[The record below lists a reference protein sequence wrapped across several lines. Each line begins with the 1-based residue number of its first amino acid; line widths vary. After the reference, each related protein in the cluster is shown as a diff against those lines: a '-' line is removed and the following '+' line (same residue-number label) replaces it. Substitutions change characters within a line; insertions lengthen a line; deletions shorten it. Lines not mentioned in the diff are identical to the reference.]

1 MAKRMKE
8 KNERNSSKLIFN
20 IFIVLVFLA
29 LLGGVF
35 YLSPNYIREDYDGK
49 TKVLINNNNVTLK
62 MKNDVYIDENNN
74 VFLSLADV
82 RNYFDKYIEYDKENG
97 SIVTTSEINIAK
109 MSTKDNKITINGQ
122 EEELNSSAIEKN
134 ETIYLPFSEISEKVY
149 DVDLEYI
156 KDTNTIIIDSLDRK
170 QEVANTTKETKLKYK
185 PQTLSGT
192 LEKLE
197 ANEQVVYIEET
208 NNWAEVRSK
217 DGTIGYV
224 KKEDLGN
231 VEVTREAKEYIDK
244 VEGKVNLVW
253 DYYSEYAKAPDRT
266 GETMDGVNVVS
277 PSFFSL
283 ERGSNGEIYDNAKD
297 DGAEYIEWAHNNNYQ
312 VWAMF
317 SNNSLKD
324 TTSQILN
331 DYEKREAMIE
341 NLMDLVEEYNL
352 DGVNVDFEN
361 MNESDKDVYSRFLIE
376 LAPRLKKIGKTLSV
390 DVTAPDGSETWSLCF
405 DRNTIA
411 NVADYIVFMAYDQ
424 YGTSS
429 NKAGTTAGEEMK
441 KALEDAGITSGKIGI
456 INVNAATDSC
466 VNREEGFRA
475 AFDGTD
481 FEIMETQ
488 YGEGDAAKSQSIAE
502 NYITQGVVGIFG
514 CNEGSTT
521 GAGNAIKAAG
531 NADIIGVGFDKSD
544 AILNLIDDGY
554 LLCTMAQNPDV
565 MGSEGVKAAVKAI
578 NGEELGGEVT
588 DTGVSVITKDSD
600 K

>member
-424 YGTSS
+424 YGTSY
-429 NKAGTTAGEEMK
+429 NKAGTTAGYNWVEANIKKFLGQEDVDPEKIILGIPLYMRLWEEEEDGTAKPEVVNMRDMFDVLPENQVATWDEELKQYYVEYEEDGK
-441 KALEDAGITSGKIGI
+441 KYKMWVENEKSVGEKINLANQYNLAGIAFWEK
-456 INVNAATDSC
+456 D
-466 VNREEGFRA
+466 RETNDEFWT
-475 AFDGTD
+475 FVK
-481 FEIMETQ
+481 EQ
-488 YGEGDAAKSQSIAE
+488 
-502 NYITQGVVGIFG
+502 
-514 CNEGSTT
+514 
-521 GAGNAIKAAG
+521 
-531 NADIIGVGFDKSD
+531 
-544 AILNLIDDGY
+544 LN
-554 LLCTMAQNPDV
+554 
-565 MGSEGVKAAVKAI
+565 K
-578 NGEELGGEVT
+578 
-588 DTGVSVITKDSD
+588 
-600 K
+600 

>member
-429 NKAGTTAGEEMK
+429 NKAGTTAGYNWVEANIKKFLGQEDVDPEKIILGIPLYMRLWEEEDDGTAKPEVVNMK
-441 KALEDAGITSGKIGI
+441 DMFDVLPENQVAKWDEELKQYYVEYEEDGKTYKMWVENEKSVGEKINLANQYNLAGIAFWEK
-456 INVNAATDSC
+456 D
-466 VNREEGFRA
+466 RETNDEFWT
-475 AFDGTD
+475 FVK
-481 FEIMETQ
+481 EQ
-488 YGEGDAAKSQSIAE
+488 
-502 NYITQGVVGIFG
+502 
-514 CNEGSTT
+514 
-521 GAGNAIKAAG
+521 
-531 NADIIGVGFDKSD
+531 
-544 AILNLIDDGY
+544 LN
-554 LLCTMAQNPDV
+554 
-565 MGSEGVKAAVKAI
+565 K
-578 NGEELGGEVT
+578 
-588 DTGVSVITKDSD
+588 
-600 K
+600 

>member
-20 IFIVLVFLA
+20 IFIVLVFLV

-49 TKVLINNNNVTLK
+49 TKVLINNNNVALK

-192 LEKLE
+192 LEKLD

-217 DGTIGYV
+217 DGTIGYI

-231 VEVTREAKEYIDK
+231 VEVAREAKEYIDK

-331 DYEKREAMIE
+331 DYEKRETMIE
-341 NLMDLVEEYNL
+341 NIMDLVEEYNL

-429 NKAGTTAGEEMK
+429 NKAGTTAGYNWVEANVKKFLGQEDVDPEKIILGIPLYMRLWEEEEDGTAKPEVVNMRNMFDVLPENQVATWDEELKQYYVEYEEDGK
-441 KALEDAGITSGKIGI
+441 KYKMWIENEKSVGEKINLANQYNLAGIAFWEK
-456 INVNAATDSC
+456 D
-466 VNREEGFRA
+466 RETNDEFWT
-475 AFDGTD
+475 FVK
-481 FEIMETQ
+481 EQ
-488 YGEGDAAKSQSIAE
+488 
-502 NYITQGVVGIFG
+502 
-514 CNEGSTT
+514 
-521 GAGNAIKAAG
+521 
-531 NADIIGVGFDKSD
+531 
-544 AILNLIDDGY
+544 LN
-554 LLCTMAQNPDV
+554 
-565 MGSEGVKAAVKAI
+565 K
-578 NGEELGGEVT
+578 
-588 DTGVSVITKDSD
+588 
-600 K
+600 

>member
-192 LEKLE
+192 LEKLD

-217 DGTIGYV
+217 DGTIGYI

-231 VEVTREAKEYIDK
+231 VEVAREAKEYIDK
-244 VEGKVNLVW
+244 VKGKVNLVW

-331 DYEKREAMIE
+331 DYEKRETMIE

-429 NKAGTTAGEEMK
+429 NKAGTTAGYNWVEANVKKFLGQEDVDPEKIILGIPLYMRLWEEEEDGTAKPEVVNMK
-441 KALEDAGITSGKIGI
+441 DMFDVLPENQVATWDEELKQYYVEYEEDGKTYKMWVENEKSVGEKINLANQYNLAGIAFWEK
-456 INVNAATDSC
+456 D
-466 VNREEGFRA
+466 RETNDEFWT
-475 AFDGTD
+475 FVK
-481 FEIMETQ
+481 EQ
-488 YGEGDAAKSQSIAE
+488 
-502 NYITQGVVGIFG
+502 
-514 CNEGSTT
+514 
-521 GAGNAIKAAG
+521 
-531 NADIIGVGFDKSD
+531 
-544 AILNLIDDGY
+544 LN
-554 LLCTMAQNPDV
+554 
-565 MGSEGVKAAVKAI
+565 K
-578 NGEELGGEVT
+578 
-588 DTGVSVITKDSD
+588 
-600 K
+600 

>member
-192 LEKLE
+192 LEKLD

-217 DGTIGYV
+217 DGTIGYI

-231 VEVTREAKEYIDK
+231 VEVAREAKEYIDK

-331 DYEKREAMIE
+331 DYEKRETMIE

-429 NKAGTTAGEEMK
+429 NKAGTTAGYNWVEANIKKFLGQEDVDPEKIILGIPLYMRLWEEEDDGTAKPEVVNMRDMFDVLPENQVATWDEELKQYYVEYEEDGK
-441 KALEDAGITSGKIGI
+441 KYKMWVENEKSVGEKINLANQYNLAGIAFWEK
-456 INVNAATDSC
+456 D
-466 VNREEGFRA
+466 RETNDEFWT
-475 AFDGTD
+475 FVK
-481 FEIMETQ
+481 EQ
-488 YGEGDAAKSQSIAE
+488 
-502 NYITQGVVGIFG
+502 
-514 CNEGSTT
+514 
-521 GAGNAIKAAG
+521 
-531 NADIIGVGFDKSD
+531 
-544 AILNLIDDGY
+544 LN
-554 LLCTMAQNPDV
+554 
-565 MGSEGVKAAVKAI
+565 K
-578 NGEELGGEVT
+578 
-588 DTGVSVITKDSD
+588 
-600 K
+600 

>member
-20 IFIVLVFLA
+20 IFIVLVFLV

-192 LEKLE
+192 LEKLD

-217 DGTIGYV
+217 DGTIGYI

-231 VEVTREAKEYIDK
+231 VEVAREAKEYIDK
-244 VEGKVNLVW
+244 VKGKVNLVW

-331 DYEKREAMIE
+331 DYEKRESMIE

-429 NKAGTTAGEEMK
+429 NKAGTTAGYNWVEANVKKFLGQEDVDPEKIILGIPLYMRLWEEEEDGTAKPEVVNMRNMFDVLPENQVATWDEELKQYYVEYKEDGK
-441 KALEDAGITSGKIGI
+441 KYKMWIENEKSVGEKINLANQYNLAGIAFWEK
-456 INVNAATDSC
+456 D
-466 VNREEGFRA
+466 RETNDEFWT
-475 AFDGTD
+475 FVK
-481 FEIMETQ
+481 EQ
-488 YGEGDAAKSQSIAE
+488 
-502 NYITQGVVGIFG
+502 
-514 CNEGSTT
+514 
-521 GAGNAIKAAG
+521 
-531 NADIIGVGFDKSD
+531 
-544 AILNLIDDGY
+544 LN
-554 LLCTMAQNPDV
+554 
-565 MGSEGVKAAVKAI
+565 K
-578 NGEELGGEVT
+578 
-588 DTGVSVITKDSD
+588 
-600 K
+600 

>member
-8 KNERNSSKLIFN
+8 KNERNNPKLIFN
-20 IFIVLVFLA
+20 IFIVLVFLV
-29 LLGGVF
+29 LLGTVF

-97 SIVTTSEINIAK
+97 DIVTTSEINIAK
-109 MSTKDNKITINGQ
+109 MSTKDNKITING
-122 EEELNSSAIEKN
+122 EEDELNSSAIEKN
-134 ETIYLPFSEISEKVY
+134 DTIYLPFSEISEKVY

-156 KDTNTIIIDSLDRK
+156 QDTNTIIIDSLDRK
-170 QEVANTTKETKLKYK
+170 QEVANTSKETKVKYK

-192 LEKLE
+192 LEKLD

-217 DGTIGYV
+217 DGTIGYI

-231 VEVTREAKEYIDK
+231 VEVAREAKEYIDK
-244 VEGKVNLVW
+244 VKGKVNLVW

-283 ERGSNGEIYDNAKD
+283 ERGSNGEIYDNTKD

-331 DYEKREAMIE
+331 DYEKRETMIE

-411 NVADYIVFMAYDQ
+411 NDVADYIVFMAYDQ
-424 YGTSS
+424 YGTNS
-429 NKAGTTAGEEMK
+429 NKAGTTAGYNWVEANVKKFLGQEDVDPEKIILGIPLYMRLWEEEEDGTAKPEVVNMK
-441 KALEDAGITSGKIGI
+441 DMFDVLPENQVATWDEELKQYYVEYEEDGKTYKMWVENEKSVGEKINLANQYNLAGIAFWEK
-456 INVNAATDSC
+456 D
-466 VNREEGFRA
+466 RETNDEFWT
-475 AFDGTD
+475 FVK
-481 FEIMETQ
+481 EQ
-488 YGEGDAAKSQSIAE
+488 
-502 NYITQGVVGIFG
+502 
-514 CNEGSTT
+514 
-521 GAGNAIKAAG
+521 
-531 NADIIGVGFDKSD
+531 
-544 AILNLIDDGY
+544 LN
-554 LLCTMAQNPDV
+554 
-565 MGSEGVKAAVKAI
+565 K
-578 NGEELGGEVT
+578 
-588 DTGVSVITKDSD
+588 
-600 K
+600 

>member
-8 KNERNSSKLIFN
+8 KNERNNPKLIFN
-20 IFIVLVFLA
+20 IFIVLVFLV
-29 LLGGVF
+29 LLGTVF

-97 SIVTTSEINIAK
+97 DIVTTSEINIAK

-192 LEKLE
+192 LEKLD

-217 DGTIGYV
+217 DGTIGYI

-231 VEVTREAKEYIDK
+231 VEVAREAKEYIDK

-331 DYEKREAMIE
+331 DYEKRETMIE

-429 NKAGTTAGEEMK
+429 NKAGTTAGYNWVEANVKKFLGQEDVDPEKIILGIPLYMRLWEEEEDGTAKPEVVNMK
-441 KALEDAGITSGKIGI
+441 DMFDVLPENQVATWDEELKQYYVEYEEDGKTYKMWVENEKSVGEKINLANQYNLAGIAFWEK
-456 INVNAATDSC
+456 D
-466 VNREEGFRA
+466 RETNDEFWT
-475 AFDGTD
+475 FVK
-481 FEIMETQ
+481 EQ
-488 YGEGDAAKSQSIAE
+488 
-502 NYITQGVVGIFG
+502 
-514 CNEGSTT
+514 
-521 GAGNAIKAAG
+521 
-531 NADIIGVGFDKSD
+531 
-544 AILNLIDDGY
+544 LN
-554 LLCTMAQNPDV
+554 
-565 MGSEGVKAAVKAI
+565 K
-578 NGEELGGEVT
+578 
-588 DTGVSVITKDSD
+588 
-600 K
+600 

>member
-20 IFIVLVFLA
+20 IFIVIVFLA
-29 LLGGVF
+29 ILGGVF

-97 SIVTTSEINIAK
+97 DIITTSEINIAK
-109 MSTKDNKITINGQ
+109 MSTKDNKITINGE
-122 EEELNSSAIEKN
+122 EEELNSSAIERN
-134 ETIYLPFSEISEKVY
+134 DTIYIPFSEISEKVY

-156 KDTNTIIIDSLDRK
+156 QDTNTIIIDSLDRK
-170 QEVANTTKETKLKYK
+170 QEVASTTKETKLKYK

-197 ANEQVVYIEET
+197 ANEEVVYIEET
-208 NNWAEVRSK
+208 NNWVEVRAK
-217 DGTIGYV
+217 DGTIGYI

-231 VEVTREAKEYIDK
+231 VEVEREAKEYIER

-253 DYYSEYAKAPDRT
+253 DYYSEYVDAPDRT
-266 GETMDGVNVVS
+266 GENMDGVNVVS

-283 ERGSNGEIYDNAKD
+283 TRGSNGEIYDNAED
-297 DGAEYIEWAHNNNYQ
+297 GGAEYIKWAHNNNYQ

-331 DYEKREAMIE
+331 DYEKRETMIE
-341 NLMDLVEEYNL
+341 NLMNLVEEYNL

-429 NKAGTTAGEEMK
+429 NKAGTTAGYNWVEANIKKFLGQEDVDPEKIILGIPLYMRLWEEE
-441 KALEDAGITSGKIGI
+441 EDGTAEPEVVNMRNMFDVLPENQEATWDEELKQYYVEYEEDGNKYKMWVENEKSVGEKINLANQYNLAGIAFWEK
-456 INVNAATDSC
+456 D
-466 VNREEGFRA
+466 RETNDEFWT
-475 AFDGTD
+475 FVK
-481 FEIMETQ
+481 EQ
-488 YGEGDAAKSQSIAE
+488 
-502 NYITQGVVGIFG
+502 
-514 CNEGSTT
+514 
-521 GAGNAIKAAG
+521 
-531 NADIIGVGFDKSD
+531 
-544 AILNLIDDGY
+544 LN
-554 LLCTMAQNPDV
+554 
-565 MGSEGVKAAVKAI
+565 K
-578 NGEELGGEVT
+578 
-588 DTGVSVITKDSD
+588 
-600 K
+600 

>member
-20 IFIVLVFLA
+20 IFIVLVFLV

-429 NKAGTTAGEEMK
+429 NKAGTTAGYNWVEANIKKFLGQEDVDPEKIILGIPLYMRLWEEEDDGTAKPEVVNMRDMFDVLPENQVATWDEELKQYYVEYEEDGK
-441 KALEDAGITSGKIGI
+441 KYKMWVENEKSVGEKINLANQYNLAGIAFWEK
-456 INVNAATDSC
+456 D
-466 VNREEGFRA
+466 RETNDEFWT
-475 AFDGTD
+475 FVK
-481 FEIMETQ
+481 EQ
-488 YGEGDAAKSQSIAE
+488 
-502 NYITQGVVGIFG
+502 
-514 CNEGSTT
+514 
-521 GAGNAIKAAG
+521 
-531 NADIIGVGFDKSD
+531 
-544 AILNLIDDGY
+544 LN
-554 LLCTMAQNPDV
+554 
-565 MGSEGVKAAVKAI
+565 K
-578 NGEELGGEVT
+578 
-588 DTGVSVITKDSD
+588 
-600 K
+600 

>member
-20 IFIVLVFLA
+20 IFIVLVFLV

-109 MSTKDNKITINGQ
+109 MSTKDNKITING
-122 EEELNSSAIEKN
+122 EEDELNSSAIEKN
-134 ETIYLPFSEISEKVY
+134 DTIYLPFSEISEKVY

-170 QEVANTTKETKLKYK
+170 QEVANTSKETKLKYK

-224 KKEDLGN
+224 KKEGLGN

-253 DYYSEYAKAPDRT
+253 DYYSEYAKAPDRA

-331 DYEKREAMIE
+331 DYEKRESMIE

-429 NKAGTTAGEEMK
+429 NKAGTTAGYNWVEANVKKFLGQEDVDPEKIILGIPLYMRLWEEEEDGTAKPEVVNMRNMFDVLPENQVATWDEELKQYYVEYEEDGK
-441 KALEDAGITSGKIGI
+441 KYKMWIENEKSVGEKINLANQYNLAGIAFWEK
-456 INVNAATDSC
+456 D
-466 VNREEGFRA
+466 RETNDEFWT
-475 AFDGTD
+475 FVK
-481 FEIMETQ
+481 EQ
-488 YGEGDAAKSQSIAE
+488 
-502 NYITQGVVGIFG
+502 
-514 CNEGSTT
+514 
-521 GAGNAIKAAG
+521 
-531 NADIIGVGFDKSD
+531 
-544 AILNLIDDGY
+544 LN
-554 LLCTMAQNPDV
+554 
-565 MGSEGVKAAVKAI
+565 K
-578 NGEELGGEVT
+578 
-588 DTGVSVITKDSD
+588 
-600 K
+600 

>member
-331 DYEKREAMIE
+331 DYEKRETMIE

-411 NVADYIVFMAYDQ
+411 NVADYIVFMTYDQ

-429 NKAGTTAGEEMK
+429 NKAGTTAGYNWVEANVKKFLGQEDVDPEKIILGIPLYMRLWEEEEDGTAKPEVVNMRNMFDVLPENQVATWDEELKQYYVEYEEDGK
-441 KALEDAGITSGKIGI
+441 KYKMWIENEKSVGEKINLANQYNLAGIAFWEK
-456 INVNAATDSC
+456 D
-466 VNREEGFRA
+466 RETNDEFWT
-475 AFDGTD
+475 FVK
-481 FEIMETQ
+481 EQ
-488 YGEGDAAKSQSIAE
+488 
-502 NYITQGVVGIFG
+502 
-514 CNEGSTT
+514 
-521 GAGNAIKAAG
+521 
-531 NADIIGVGFDKSD
+531 
-544 AILNLIDDGY
+544 LN
-554 LLCTMAQNPDV
+554 
-565 MGSEGVKAAVKAI
+565 K
-578 NGEELGGEVT
+578 
-588 DTGVSVITKDSD
+588 
-600 K
+600 

>member
-8 KNERNSSKLIFN
+8 KNERNSSKLILN
-20 IFIVLVFLA
+20 IFIVLVFLV
-29 LLGGVF
+29 LVGGVF

-62 MKNDVYIDENNN
+62 MKNDVYLDENNN
-74 VFLSLADV
+74 VFLSLADI
-82 RNYFDKYIEYDKENG
+82 RNYFDKYIEYNKENG
-97 SIVTTSEINIAK
+97 DIVTTSEINIAK
-109 MSTKDNKITINGQ
+109 MSTKNNEITING
-122 EEELNSSAIEKN
+122 EEEKLNSSAIEKN
-134 ETIYLPFSEISEKVY
+134 DTIYLPFSEISEKVY

-156 KDTNTIIIDSLDRK
+156 QDTNTIIIDSLDRK

-192 LEKLE
+192 LEKIE

-217 DGTIGYV
+217 DGTIGYI

-231 VEVTREAKEYIDK
+231 VEVAREAKEYIDK

-253 DYYSEYAKAPDRT
+253 DYYSEYAKAPDRM

-283 ERGSNGEIYDNAKD
+283 ERESNGEIYDNAKD

-361 MNESDKDVYSRFLIE
+361 MNESDKNVYSRFLIE

-429 NKAGTTAGEEMK
+429 NKAGTTAGYNWVEANIKKFLGQEDVDPEKIILGIPLYMRLWEEDDDGTAKPEVVNMK
-441 KALEDAGITSGKIGI
+441 DMFDVLPENQVAKWDEELKQYYVEYEEDGKTYKMWVENEKSVGEKINLANQYNLAGIAFWEK
-456 INVNAATDSC
+456 D
-466 VNREEGFRA
+466 RETNDEFWT
-475 AFDGTD
+475 FVK
-481 FEIMETQ
+481 EQ
-488 YGEGDAAKSQSIAE
+488 
-502 NYITQGVVGIFG
+502 
-514 CNEGSTT
+514 
-521 GAGNAIKAAG
+521 
-531 NADIIGVGFDKSD
+531 
-544 AILNLIDDGY
+544 LN
-554 LLCTMAQNPDV
+554 
-565 MGSEGVKAAVKAI
+565 K
-578 NGEELGGEVT
+578 
-588 DTGVSVITKDSD
+588 
-600 K
+600 

>member
-231 VEVTREAKEYIDK
+231 VEVAREAKEYIDK
-244 VEGKVNLVW
+244 VKGKVNLVW

-331 DYEKREAMIE
+331 DYEKRETMIE

-429 NKAGTTAGEEMK
+429 NKAGTTAGYNWVEANVKKFLGQEDVDPEKIILGIPLYMRLWEEEEDGTAKPEVVNMK
-441 KALEDAGITSGKIGI
+441 DMFDVLPENQVATWDEELKQYYVEYEEDGKTYKMWVENEKSVGEKINLANQYNLAGIAFWEK
-456 INVNAATDSC
+456 D
-466 VNREEGFRA
+466 RETNDEFWT
-475 AFDGTD
+475 FVK
-481 FEIMETQ
+481 EQ
-488 YGEGDAAKSQSIAE
+488 
-502 NYITQGVVGIFG
+502 
-514 CNEGSTT
+514 
-521 GAGNAIKAAG
+521 
-531 NADIIGVGFDKSD
+531 
-544 AILNLIDDGY
+544 LN
-554 LLCTMAQNPDV
+554 
-565 MGSEGVKAAVKAI
+565 K
-578 NGEELGGEVT
+578 
-588 DTGVSVITKDSD
+588 
-600 K
+600 

>member
-8 KNERNSSKLIFN
+8 KNERNSSKLILN
-20 IFIVLVFLA
+20 IFIVLVFLV
-29 LLGGVF
+29 LVGGVF

-429 NKAGTTAGEEMK
+429 NKAGTTAGYNWVEANIKKFLGQEDVDPEKIILGIPLYMRLWEEEEDGTAKPEVVNMRDMFDVLPENQVATWDEELKQYYVEYEEDGK
-441 KALEDAGITSGKIGI
+441 KYKMWVENEKSVGEKINLANQYNLAGIAFWEK
-456 INVNAATDSC
+456 D
-466 VNREEGFRA
+466 RETNDEFWT
-475 AFDGTD
+475 FVK
-481 FEIMETQ
+481 EQ
-488 YGEGDAAKSQSIAE
+488 
-502 NYITQGVVGIFG
+502 
-514 CNEGSTT
+514 
-521 GAGNAIKAAG
+521 
-531 NADIIGVGFDKSD
+531 
-544 AILNLIDDGY
+544 LN
-554 LLCTMAQNPDV
+554 
-565 MGSEGVKAAVKAI
+565 K
-578 NGEELGGEVT
+578 
-588 DTGVSVITKDSD
+588 
-600 K
+600 

>member
-20 IFIVLVFLA
+20 IFIVLVFLV

-49 TKVLINNNNVTLK
+49 TKVLINNNNVALK

-192 LEKLE
+192 LEKLD

-217 DGTIGYV
+217 DGTIGYI

-231 VEVTREAKEYIDK
+231 VEVAREAKEYIDK

-331 DYEKREAMIE
+331 DYEKRETMIE
-341 NLMDLVEEYNL
+341 NIMDLVEEYNL

-390 DVTAPDGSETWSLCF
+390 DVTAPDGSENWSLCF

-429 NKAGTTAGEEMK
+429 NKAGTTAGYNWVEANVKKFLGQEDVDPEKIILGIPLYMRLWEEEEDGTAKPEVVNMK
-441 KALEDAGITSGKIGI
+441 DMFDVLPENQVATWDEELKQYYVEYEEDGKKYKMWIENEKSVGEKINLANQYNLAGIAFWEK
-456 INVNAATDSC
+456 D
-466 VNREEGFRA
+466 RETNDEFWT
-475 AFDGTD
+475 FVK
-481 FEIMETQ
+481 EQ
-488 YGEGDAAKSQSIAE
+488 
-502 NYITQGVVGIFG
+502 
-514 CNEGSTT
+514 
-521 GAGNAIKAAG
+521 
-531 NADIIGVGFDKSD
+531 
-544 AILNLIDDGY
+544 LN
-554 LLCTMAQNPDV
+554 
-565 MGSEGVKAAVKAI
+565 K
-578 NGEELGGEVT
+578 
-588 DTGVSVITKDSD
+588 
-600 K
+600 

>member
-8 KNERNSSKLIFN
+8 KNERNSSKLILN
-20 IFIVLVFLA
+20 IFIVLVFLV
-29 LLGGVF
+29 LVGGVF

-74 VFLSLADV
+74 VFLSLADI
-82 RNYFDKYIEYDKENG
+82 RNYFDKYIEYNKENG
-97 SIVTTSEINIAK
+97 DIVTTSEINIAK
-109 MSTKDNKITINGQ
+109 MSTKNNEITING
-122 EEELNSSAIEKN
+122 EEEKLNSSAIEKN
-134 ETIYLPFSEISEKVY
+134 DTIYLPFSEISEKVY

-156 KDTNTIIIDSLDRK
+156 QDTNTIIIDSLDRK

-192 LEKLE
+192 LEKIE

-217 DGTIGYV
+217 DGTIGYI

-231 VEVTREAKEYIDK
+231 VEVAREAKEYIDK

-253 DYYSEYAKAPDRT
+253 DYYSEYAKAPDRM

-283 ERGSNGEIYDNAKD
+283 ERESNGEIYDNAKD

-312 VWAMF
+312 VWEMF

-361 MNESDKDVYSRFLIE
+361 MNESDKNVYSRFLIE

-429 NKAGTTAGEEMK
+429 NKAGTTAGYNWVEANIKKFLGQEDVDPEKIILGIPLYMRLWEEDDDGTAKPEVVNMK
-441 KALEDAGITSGKIGI
+441 DMFDVLPENQVAKWDEELKQYYVEYEEDGKTYKMWVENEKSVGEKINLANQYNLAGIAFWEK
-456 INVNAATDSC
+456 D
-466 VNREEGFRA
+466 RETNDEFWT
-475 AFDGTD
+475 FVK
-481 FEIMETQ
+481 EQ
-488 YGEGDAAKSQSIAE
+488 
-502 NYITQGVVGIFG
+502 
-514 CNEGSTT
+514 
-521 GAGNAIKAAG
+521 
-531 NADIIGVGFDKSD
+531 
-544 AILNLIDDGY
+544 LN
-554 LLCTMAQNPDV
+554 
-565 MGSEGVKAAVKAI
+565 K
-578 NGEELGGEVT
+578 
-588 DTGVSVITKDSD
+588 
-600 K
+600 

>member
-20 IFIVLVFLA
+20 IFIVIVFLA
-29 LLGGVF
+29 ILGGVF

-134 ETIYLPFSEISEKVY
+134 DTIYLPFSEISEKVY

-192 LEKLE
+192 LEKIE

-208 NNWAEVRSK
+208 NNWVEVRAK
-217 DGTIGYV
+217 DGTIGYI

-231 VEVTREAKEYIDK
+231 VEVAREAKEYIDK

-331 DYEKREAMIE
+331 DYEKRETMIE
-341 NLMDLVEEYNL
+341 NIMDLVEEYNL

-429 NKAGTTAGEEMK
+429 NKAGTTAGYNWIEANVKKFLGQEDVDPEKIILGIPLYMRLWEEEEDGTAKPEVVNMK
-441 KALEDAGITSGKIGI
+441 DMFDVLPENQVATWDEELKQYYVEYEEDGKKYKMWIENEKSVGEKINLANQYNLAGIAFWEK
-456 INVNAATDSC
+456 D
-466 VNREEGFRA
+466 RETNDEFWT
-475 AFDGTD
+475 FVK
-481 FEIMETQ
+481 EQ
-488 YGEGDAAKSQSIAE
+488 
-502 NYITQGVVGIFG
+502 
-514 CNEGSTT
+514 
-521 GAGNAIKAAG
+521 
-531 NADIIGVGFDKSD
+531 
-544 AILNLIDDGY
+544 LN
-554 LLCTMAQNPDV
+554 
-565 MGSEGVKAAVKAI
+565 K
-578 NGEELGGEVT
+578 
-588 DTGVSVITKDSD
+588 
-600 K
+600 

>member
-20 IFIVLVFLA
+20 IFIVLVFLV

-192 LEKLE
+192 LEKLD

-217 DGTIGYV
+217 DGTIGYI

-231 VEVTREAKEYIDK
+231 VEVAREAKEYIDK

-331 DYEKREAMIE
+331 DYEKRETMIE

-429 NKAGTTAGEEMK
+429 NKAGTTAGYNWVEANVKKFLGQEDVDPEKIILGIPLYMRLWEEEEDGTAKPEVVNMRNMFDVLPENQVATWDEELKQYYVEYEEDGK
-441 KALEDAGITSGKIGI
+441 KYKMWIENEKSVGEKINLANQYNLAGIAFWEK
-456 INVNAATDSC
+456 D
-466 VNREEGFRA
+466 RETNDEFWT
-475 AFDGTD
+475 FVK
-481 FEIMETQ
+481 EQ
-488 YGEGDAAKSQSIAE
+488 
-502 NYITQGVVGIFG
+502 
-514 CNEGSTT
+514 
-521 GAGNAIKAAG
+521 
-531 NADIIGVGFDKSD
+531 
-544 AILNLIDDGY
+544 LN
-554 LLCTMAQNPDV
+554 
-565 MGSEGVKAAVKAI
+565 K
-578 NGEELGGEVT
+578 
-588 DTGVSVITKDSD
+588 
-600 K
+600 

>member
-20 IFIVLVFLA
+20 IFIVLVFLV

-192 LEKLE
+192 LEKLD

-217 DGTIGYV
+217 DGTIGYI

-231 VEVTREAKEYIDK
+231 VEVAREAKEYIDK

-331 DYEKREAMIE
+331 DYEKRETMIE

-429 NKAGTTAGEEMK
+429 NKAGTTAGYNWVEANVKKFLGQEDVDPEKIILGIPLYMRLWEEEEDRTAKPEVVNMK
-441 KALEDAGITSGKIGI
+441 DMFDVLPEKQVATWDEELKQYYVEYEEDGKKYKMWVENEKSVGEKINLANQYNLAGIAFWEK
-456 INVNAATDSC
+456 D
-466 VNREEGFRA
+466 RETNDEFWT
-475 AFDGTD
+475 FVK
-481 FEIMETQ
+481 EQ
-488 YGEGDAAKSQSIAE
+488 
-502 NYITQGVVGIFG
+502 
-514 CNEGSTT
+514 
-521 GAGNAIKAAG
+521 
-531 NADIIGVGFDKSD
+531 
-544 AILNLIDDGY
+544 LN
-554 LLCTMAQNPDV
+554 
-565 MGSEGVKAAVKAI
+565 K
-578 NGEELGGEVT
+578 
-588 DTGVSVITKDSD
+588 
-600 K
+600 

>member
-8 KNERNSSKLIFN
+8 KNERNSSKLILN
-20 IFIVLVFLA
+20 IFIVLVFLV
-29 LLGGVF
+29 LVGGVF

-49 TKVLINNNNVTLK
+49 TKVLINNYNVTLK

-74 VFLSLADV
+74 VFLSLADI
-82 RNYFDKYIEYDKENG
+82 RNYFDKYIEYNKENG
-97 SIVTTSEINIAK
+97 DIVTTSEINIAK
-109 MSTKDNKITINGQ
+109 MSTKNNEITING
-122 EEELNSSAIEKN
+122 EEEKLNSSAIEKN
-134 ETIYLPFSEISEKVY
+134 DTIYLPFSEISEKVY

-156 KDTNTIIIDSLDRK
+156 QDTNTIIIDSLDRK

-192 LEKLE
+192 LEKIE

-217 DGTIGYV
+217 DGTIGYI

-231 VEVTREAKEYIDK
+231 VEVAREAKEYIDK

-253 DYYSEYAKAPDRT
+253 DYYSEYAKAPDRM

-283 ERGSNGEIYDNAKD
+283 ERESNGEIYDNAKD

-361 MNESDKDVYSRFLIE
+361 MNESDKNVYSRFLIE

-429 NKAGTTAGEEMK
+429 NKAGTTAGYNWVEANIKKFLGQEDVDPEKIILGIPLYMRLWEEDDDGTAKPEVVNMK
-441 KALEDAGITSGKIGI
+441 DMFDVLPENQVAKWDEELKQYYVEYEEDGKTYKMWVENEKSVGEKINLANQYNLAGIAFWEK
-456 INVNAATDSC
+456 D
-466 VNREEGFRA
+466 RETNDEFWT
-475 AFDGTD
+475 F
-481 FEIMETQ
+481 
-488 YGEGDAAKSQSIAE
+488 
-502 NYITQGVVGIFG
+502 
-514 CNEGSTT
+514 
-521 GAGNAIKAAG
+521 
-531 NADIIGVGFDKSD
+531 
-544 AILNLIDDGY
+544 
-554 LLCTMAQNPDV
+554 
-565 MGSEGVKAAVKAI
+565 VKEQFNK
-578 NGEELGGEVT
+578 
-588 DTGVSVITKDSD
+588 
-600 K
+600 

>member
-429 NKAGTTAGEEMK
+429 NKAGTTAGYNWVEANIKKFLGQEDVDPEKIILGIPLYMRLWEEKDDGTAKPEVVNMRDMFDVLPENQVATWDEELKQYYVEYEEDGK
-441 KALEDAGITSGKIGI
+441 KYKMWVENEKSVGEKINLANQYNLAGIAFWEK
-456 INVNAATDSC
+456 D
-466 VNREEGFRA
+466 RETNDEFWT
-475 AFDGTD
+475 FVK
-481 FEIMETQ
+481 EQ
-488 YGEGDAAKSQSIAE
+488 
-502 NYITQGVVGIFG
+502 
-514 CNEGSTT
+514 
-521 GAGNAIKAAG
+521 
-531 NADIIGVGFDKSD
+531 
-544 AILNLIDDGY
+544 LN
-554 LLCTMAQNPDV
+554 
-565 MGSEGVKAAVKAI
+565 K
-578 NGEELGGEVT
+578 
-588 DTGVSVITKDSD
+588 
-600 K
+600 

>member
-1 MAKRMKE
+1 M
-8 KNERNSSKLIFN
+8 
-20 IFIVLVFLA
+20 
-29 LLGGVF
+29 
-35 YLSPNYIREDYDGK
+35 
-49 TKVLINNNNVTLK
+49 
-62 MKNDVYIDENNN
+62 
-74 VFLSLADV
+74 
-82 RNYFDKYIEYDKENG
+82 
-97 SIVTTSEINIAK
+97 
-109 MSTKDNKITINGQ
+109 
-122 EEELNSSAIEKN
+122 
-134 ETIYLPFSEISEKVY
+134 Y

-156 KDTNTIIIDSLDRK
+156 QDTNTIIIDSLDRK

-192 LEKLE
+192 LEKIE

-217 DGTIGYV
+217 DGTIGYI

-231 VEVTREAKEYIDK
+231 VEVAREAKEYIDK

-253 DYYSEYAKAPDRT
+253 DYYSEYAKAPDRM

-283 ERGSNGEIYDNAKD
+283 ERESNGEIYDNAKD

-361 MNESDKDVYSRFLIE
+361 MNESDKNVYSRFLIE

-429 NKAGTTAGEEMK
+429 NKAGTTAGYNWVEANIKKFLGQEDVDPEKIILGIPLYMRLWEEDDDGTAKPEVVNMK
-441 KALEDAGITSGKIGI
+441 DMFDVLPENQVAKWDEELKQYYVEYEEDGKTYKMWVENEKSVGEKINLANQYNLAGIAFWEK
-456 INVNAATDSC
+456 D
-466 VNREEGFRA
+466 RETNDEFWT
-475 AFDGTD
+475 FVK
-481 FEIMETQ
+481 EQ
-488 YGEGDAAKSQSIAE
+488 
-502 NYITQGVVGIFG
+502 
-514 CNEGSTT
+514 
-521 GAGNAIKAAG
+521 
-531 NADIIGVGFDKSD
+531 
-544 AILNLIDDGY
+544 LN
-554 LLCTMAQNPDV
+554 
-565 MGSEGVKAAVKAI
+565 K
-578 NGEELGGEVT
+578 
-588 DTGVSVITKDSD
+588 
-600 K
+600 

>member
-20 IFIVLVFLA
+20 IFIVLVFLV

-192 LEKLE
+192 LEKLD

-217 DGTIGYV
+217 DGTIGYI

-231 VEVTREAKEYIDK
+231 VEVAREAKEYIDK

-331 DYEKREAMIE
+331 DYEKRETMIE

-429 NKAGTTAGEEMK
+429 NKAGTTAGYNWVEANVKKFLGQEDVDPEKIILGIPLYMRLWEEEEDGTAKPEVVNMK
-441 KALEDAGITSGKIGI
+441 DMFDVLPENQVATWDEELKQYYVEYEEDGKTYKMWVENEKSVGEKINLANQYNLAGIAFWEK
-456 INVNAATDSC
+456 D
-466 VNREEGFRA
+466 RETNDEFWT
-475 AFDGTD
+475 FVK
-481 FEIMETQ
+481 EQ
-488 YGEGDAAKSQSIAE
+488 
-502 NYITQGVVGIFG
+502 
-514 CNEGSTT
+514 
-521 GAGNAIKAAG
+521 
-531 NADIIGVGFDKSD
+531 
-544 AILNLIDDGY
+544 LN
-554 LLCTMAQNPDV
+554 
-565 MGSEGVKAAVKAI
+565 K
-578 NGEELGGEVT
+578 
-588 DTGVSVITKDSD
+588 
-600 K
+600 

>member
-8 KNERNSSKLIFN
+8 KNERSNKKVIFN
-20 IFIVLVFLA
+20 IFMVLVFLM

-35 YLSPNYIREDYDGK
+35 YLSPNYMREDYDGK

-82 RNYFDKYIEYDKENG
+82 KNYFDKYIEYDKENG
-97 SIVTTSEINIAK
+97 DIVTTSEINIAK
-109 MSTKDNKITINGQ
+109 MSTKNNEITINGK

-149 DVDLEYI
+149 DVNLEYV
-156 KDTNTIIIDSLDRK
+156 KDTNTIVIDSLDRK
-170 QEVANTTKETKLKYK
+170 QEVATISKETKLKYK

-192 LEKLE
+192 LAKLE
-197 ANEQVVYIEET
+197 LNEELVYIDET
-208 NNWAEVRSK
+208 GDWVKARAK
-217 DGTIGYV
+217 DGTIGYI

-231 VEVTREAKEYIDK
+231 IEVSREAKEYITK

-253 DYYSEYAKAPDRT
+253 DYYSEYVKAPDRT

-297 DGAEYIEWAHNNNYQ
+297 DGAEYIDWAHSNNYQ

-331 DYEKREAMIE
+331 DYEKRETMIE
-341 NLMDLVEEYNL
+341 NLINLVEEYNI

-361 MNESDKDVYSRFLIE
+361 MNETDKDVYSRFLIE
-376 LAPRLKKIGKTLSV
+376 LAPRLKKLGKTLSV
-390 DVTAPDGSETWSLCF
+390 DVTAPDGSATWSLCF

-411 NVADYIVFMAYDQ
+411 NVADYIIFMAYDQ

-429 NKAGTTAGEEMK
+429 NKAGTTAGYNWVEANIKKFLGQEDVDPEKIILGIPLYMRLWEEKDDGTAKPEVVNMK
-441 KALEDAGITSGKIGI
+441 DMFDVIPKNQVATWDDELKQYYVEYEEDGKTYKMWIENEKSVGEKINLANQYNLAGIAFWEK
-456 INVNAATDSC
+456 D
-466 VNREEGFRA
+466 RESNDEFW
-475 AFDGTD
+475 TIVK
-481 FEIMETQ
+481 EQ
-488 YGEGDAAKSQSIAE
+488 
-502 NYITQGVVGIFG
+502 
-514 CNEGSTT
+514 
-521 GAGNAIKAAG
+521 
-531 NADIIGVGFDKSD
+531 
-544 AILNLIDDGY
+544 LN
-554 LLCTMAQNPDV
+554 
-565 MGSEGVKAAVKAI
+565 K
-578 NGEELGGEVT
+578 
-588 DTGVSVITKDSD
+588 
-600 K
+600 

>member
-8 KNERNSSKLIFN
+8 KNERNSSKLILN
-20 IFIVLVFLA
+20 IFIVLVFLV
-29 LLGGVF
+29 LVGGVF

-74 VFLSLADV
+74 VFLSLADI
-82 RNYFDKYIEYDKENG
+82 RNYFDKYIEYNKENG
-97 SIVTTSEINIAK
+97 DIVTTSEINIAK
-109 MSTKDNKITINGQ
+109 MSTKNNEITING
-122 EEELNSSAIEKN
+122 EEEKLNSSAIEKN
-134 ETIYLPFSEISEKVY
+134 DTIYLPFSEISEKVY

-156 KDTNTIIIDSLDRK
+156 QDTNTIIIDSLDRK

-192 LEKLE
+192 LEKLD

-217 DGTIGYV
+217 DGTIGYI

-231 VEVTREAKEYIDK
+231 VEVAREAKEYIDK
-244 VEGKVNLVW
+244 VKGKVNLVW

-283 ERGSNGEIYDNAKD
+283 ERGSNGEIYDNTKD

-331 DYEKREAMIE
+331 DYEKRETMIE

-424 YGTSS
+424 YGTNS
-429 NKAGTTAGEEMK
+429 NKAGTTAGYNWVEANVKKFLGQEDVDPEKIILGIPLYMRLWEEEEDGTAKPEVVNMK
-441 KALEDAGITSGKIGI
+441 DMFDVLPENQVATWDEELKQYYVEYEEDGKTYKMWVENEKSVGEKINLANQYNLAGIAFWEK
-456 INVNAATDSC
+456 D
-466 VNREEGFRA
+466 RETNDEFWT
-475 AFDGTD
+475 FVK
-481 FEIMETQ
+481 EQ
-488 YGEGDAAKSQSIAE
+488 
-502 NYITQGVVGIFG
+502 
-514 CNEGSTT
+514 
-521 GAGNAIKAAG
+521 
-531 NADIIGVGFDKSD
+531 
-544 AILNLIDDGY
+544 LN
-554 LLCTMAQNPDV
+554 
-565 MGSEGVKAAVKAI
+565 K
-578 NGEELGGEVT
+578 
-588 DTGVSVITKDSD
+588 
-600 K
+600 

>member
-8 KNERNSSKLIFN
+8 KNERNSSKLILN
-20 IFIVLVFLA
+20 IFIVLVFLV
-29 LLGGVF
+29 LVGGVF

-74 VFLSLADV
+74 VFLSLADI
-82 RNYFDKYIEYDKENG
+82 RNYFDKYIEYNKENG
-97 SIVTTSEINIAK
+97 DIVTTSEINIAK
-109 MSTKDNKITINGQ
+109 MSTKNNEITING
-122 EEELNSSAIEKN
+122 EEEKLNSSAIEKN
-134 ETIYLPFSEISEKVY
+134 DTIYLPFSEISEKVY

-156 KDTNTIIIDSLDRK
+156 QDTNTIIIDSLDRK

-192 LEKLE
+192 LEKIE

-217 DGTIGYV
+217 DGTIGYI

-231 VEVTREAKEYIDK
+231 VEVAREAKEYIDK

-253 DYYSEYAKAPDRT
+253 DYYSEYAKAPDRM

-283 ERGSNGEIYDNAKD
+283 ERESNGEIYDNAKD

-331 DYEKREAMIE
+331 DYEKRETMIE

-361 MNESDKDVYSRFLIE
+361 MNESDKNVYSRFLIE

-429 NKAGTTAGEEMK
+429 NKAGTTAGYNWVEANIKKFLGQEDVDPEKIILGIPLYMRLWEEDDDGTAKPEVVNMK
-441 KALEDAGITSGKIGI
+441 DMFDVLPENQVAKWDEELKQYYVEYEEDGKTYKMWVENEKSVGEKINLANQYNLAGIAFWEK
-456 INVNAATDSC
+456 D
-466 VNREEGFRA
+466 RETNDEFWT
-475 AFDGTD
+475 FVK
-481 FEIMETQ
+481 EQ
-488 YGEGDAAKSQSIAE
+488 
-502 NYITQGVVGIFG
+502 
-514 CNEGSTT
+514 
-521 GAGNAIKAAG
+521 
-531 NADIIGVGFDKSD
+531 
-544 AILNLIDDGY
+544 LN
-554 LLCTMAQNPDV
+554 
-565 MGSEGVKAAVKAI
+565 K
-578 NGEELGGEVT
+578 
-588 DTGVSVITKDSD
+588 
-600 K
+600 

>member
-20 IFIVLVFLA
+20 IFIVIVFLA
-29 LLGGVF
+29 ILGGVF

-97 SIVTTSEINIAK
+97 DIITTSEINIAK
-109 MSTKDNKITINGQ
+109 MSTRDTKIDINGE

-134 ETIYLPFSEISEKVY
+134 DTIYLPFSEISEKVY

-170 QEVANTTKETKLKYK
+170 KEVANTTKETKLKYK

-192 LEKLE
+192 LEKIE

-208 NNWAEVRSK
+208 NNWVEVRAK
-217 DGTIGYV
+217 DGTIGYI

-231 VEVTREAKEYIDK
+231 IEVAREAKEYIEK

-253 DYYSEYAKAPDRT
+253 DYYSEYVDAPDRT
-266 GETMDGVNVVS
+266 GENMDGVNVVS

-283 ERGSNGEIYDNAKD
+283 TRGSNGEIYDNAED
-297 DGAEYIEWAHNNNYQ
+297 TGTEYIEWAHNNNYQ

-331 DYEKREAMIE
+331 DYEKRETMIE
-341 NLMDLVEEYNL
+341 NLMNLVEKYNL

-429 NKAGTTAGEEMK
+429 NEAGTTAGYNWVEANIKKFLGQEDVDPEKIILGIPLYMRLWEEEEDGTAKPEVVNMRNMFDVLPENQVATWDEELKQYYVEYEEDGK
-441 KALEDAGITSGKIGI
+441 KYKMWIENEKSVGEKINLANQYNLAGIAFWEK
-456 INVNAATDSC
+456 D
-466 VNREEGFRA
+466 RETNDEFWT
-475 AFDGTD
+475 FVK
-481 FEIMETQ
+481 EQ
-488 YGEGDAAKSQSIAE
+488 
-502 NYITQGVVGIFG
+502 
-514 CNEGSTT
+514 
-521 GAGNAIKAAG
+521 
-531 NADIIGVGFDKSD
+531 
-544 AILNLIDDGY
+544 LN
-554 LLCTMAQNPDV
+554 
-565 MGSEGVKAAVKAI
+565 K
-578 NGEELGGEVT
+578 
-588 DTGVSVITKDSD
+588 
-600 K
+600 

>member
-8 KNERNSSKLIFN
+8 KNEKNSSKLIFN
-20 IFIVLVFLA
+20 IFIVIVFLV
-29 LLGGVF
+29 LVGGVF

-192 LEKLE
+192 LEKLD

-217 DGTIGYV
+217 DGTIGYI

-231 VEVTREAKEYIDK
+231 VEVAREAKEYIDK
-244 VEGKVNLVW
+244 VKGKVNLVW

-283 ERGSNGEIYDNAKD
+283 ERGSNGEIYDNTKD

-331 DYEKREAMIE
+331 DYEKRETMIE

-424 YGTSS
+424 YGTNS
-429 NKAGTTAGEEMK
+429 NKAGTTAGYNWVEANVKNFLGQEDVDPEKIILGIPLYMRLWEEEEDGTAKPEVVNMK
-441 KALEDAGITSGKIGI
+441 DMFDVLPENQVATWDEELKQYYVEYEEDGKTYKMWVENEKSVGEKINLANQYNLAGIAFWEK
-456 INVNAATDSC
+456 D
-466 VNREEGFRA
+466 RETNDEFWT
-475 AFDGTD
+475 FVK
-481 FEIMETQ
+481 EQ
-488 YGEGDAAKSQSIAE
+488 
-502 NYITQGVVGIFG
+502 
-514 CNEGSTT
+514 
-521 GAGNAIKAAG
+521 
-531 NADIIGVGFDKSD
+531 
-544 AILNLIDDGY
+544 LN
-554 LLCTMAQNPDV
+554 
-565 MGSEGVKAAVKAI
+565 K
-578 NGEELGGEVT
+578 
-588 DTGVSVITKDSD
+588 
-600 K
+600 

>member
-8 KNERNSSKLIFN
+8 KNERNSSKIIFN
-20 IFIVLVFLA
+20 IFIVIVFLV
-29 LLGGVF
+29 LVGGVF

-192 LEKLE
+192 LEKLD

-217 DGTIGYV
+217 DGTIGYI

-231 VEVTREAKEYIDK
+231 VEVAREAKEYIDK

-266 GETMDGVNVVS
+266 GETIDGVNVVS

-331 DYEKREAMIE
+331 DYEKRETMIE

-429 NKAGTTAGEEMK
+429 NKAGTTAGYNWVEANVKKFLGQEDVDPEKIILGVPLYMRLWEEEEDGTAKPEVVNMK
-441 KALEDAGITSGKIGI
+441 DMFDVLPENQVATWDEELKQYYVEYEEDGKTYKMWVENEKSVGEKINLANQYNLAGIAFWEK
-456 INVNAATDSC
+456 D
-466 VNREEGFRA
+466 RETNDEFWT
-475 AFDGTD
+475 FVK
-481 FEIMETQ
+481 EQ
-488 YGEGDAAKSQSIAE
+488 
-502 NYITQGVVGIFG
+502 
-514 CNEGSTT
+514 
-521 GAGNAIKAAG
+521 
-531 NADIIGVGFDKSD
+531 
-544 AILNLIDDGY
+544 LN
-554 LLCTMAQNPDV
+554 
-565 MGSEGVKAAVKAI
+565 K
-578 NGEELGGEVT
+578 
-588 DTGVSVITKDSD
+588 
-600 K
+600 

>member
-192 LEKLE
+192 LEKLD

-217 DGTIGYV
+217 DGTIGYI

-231 VEVTREAKEYIDK
+231 VEVAREAKEYIDK
-244 VEGKVNLVW
+244 VKGKVNLVW

-331 DYEKREAMIE
+331 DYEKRETMIE

-405 DRNTIA
+405 DGNTIA

-429 NKAGTTAGEEMK
+429 NKAGTTAGYNWVEANVKKFLGQEDVDPEKIILGIPLYMRLWEEEEDGTAKPEVVNMK
-441 KALEDAGITSGKIGI
+441 DMFDVLPENQVATWDEELKQYYVEYEEDGKTYKMWVENEKSVGEKINLANQYNLAGIAFWEK
-456 INVNAATDSC
+456 D
-466 VNREEGFRA
+466 RETNDEFWT
-475 AFDGTD
+475 FVK
-481 FEIMETQ
+481 EQ
-488 YGEGDAAKSQSIAE
+488 
-502 NYITQGVVGIFG
+502 
-514 CNEGSTT
+514 
-521 GAGNAIKAAG
+521 
-531 NADIIGVGFDKSD
+531 
-544 AILNLIDDGY
+544 LN
-554 LLCTMAQNPDV
+554 
-565 MGSEGVKAAVKAI
+565 K
-578 NGEELGGEVT
+578 
-588 DTGVSVITKDSD
+588 
-600 K
+600 

>member
-20 IFIVLVFLA
+20 IFIVLVFLV

-192 LEKLE
+192 LEKLD

-217 DGTIGYV
+217 DGTRGYI

-231 VEVTREAKEYIDK
+231 VEVAREAKEYIDK

-331 DYEKREAMIE
+331 DYEKRETMIE

-429 NKAGTTAGEEMK
+429 NKAGTTAGYNWVEANVKKFLGQEDVDPEKIILGIPLYMRLWEE
-441 KALEDAGITSGKIGI
+441 
-456 INVNAATDSC
+456 
-466 VNREEGFRA
+466 EE
-475 AFDGTD
+475 DGTAKPEVVNMKD
-481 FEIMETQ
+481 MFDVLPENQVATWDEELKQ
-488 YGEGDAAKSQSIAE
+488 YYVEYEEDGKTYKMWVENEKSVGEKINLANQC
-502 NYITQGVVGIFG
+502 NLVGIAFWEKDRET
-514 CNEGSTT
+514 NDEFWTFV
-521 GAGNAIKAAG
+521 KEQ
-531 NADIIGVGFDKSD
+531 
-544 AILNLIDDGY
+544 LN
-554 LLCTMAQNPDV
+554 
-565 MGSEGVKAAVKAI
+565 K
-578 NGEELGGEVT
+578 
-588 DTGVSVITKDSD
+588 
-600 K
+600 